1 MRASGVDDDDILFI
15 MREPRWRQRSAHDE
29 KRAMFTKNKKSSVE
43 IKSEKRC
50 HVCRVLNVLIHLV
63 SCTKINLN

>member
-15 MREPRWRQRSAHDE
+15 MRETRQRSAHDE

-50 HVCRVLNVLIHLV
+50 HVFRVLNVLIHLV